1 MAAIDYLDGY
11 FWGLSTWED
20 RERFQKAGFK
30 WSSNRKC
37 WVTTSV
43 KIAQSVKGI
52 VWRDRA
58 IDQIEKME
66 EVAAMSRHLS
76 YRADCDFYPPI
87 SEAIRKKGWDYKPFQ
102 RAGIDFATLPGRRD
116 TLIADP
122 PGLGKTIQAVGVSN
136 AIKKIRRVL
145 VACPA
150 SLKENWRREWV
161 LWCAKGLS
169 VGIAETRYRE
179 TIQDGFY
186 KNGKPRFKKVI
197 HPTWWPKTDVVI
209 INYDILERFSEEIH
223 ESSWDLLICDE
234 CHALKTPDSGR
245 TVFVLGG
252 EQMDA
257 SQKSRLRKKRKQAN
271 AAEQKLA
278 EKEHRRPKPDQDIW
292 FNPVDAKRRVFLSGT
307 PMMNRPI
314 EMWSLVKAFDPDGLG
329 KDYEQYGYR
338 YCEGFFDTSRGPLG
352 AYNFS
357 GASNQEEL
365 GFKLRSSFMV
375 RRNKRE
381 VLPELPQKF
390 RQVIL
395 LDSPEIREV
404 VAREDEL
411 TEALKLYESNV
422 LKPANE
428 TEDQR
433 DIRLGLAALDN
444 AYKYGFDKAVGPDGD
459 PDKPN
464 SRAINLEYAAAVLGL
479 APPAVAV
486 LFEEIAAV
494 RRELGMAKLS
504 SIIPWAKTFLD
515 GGEKLIMFGYHSDV
529 VRKIAEELSDYN
541 PALIYGKTPVRKRQ
555 LEVDR
560 FQEDE
565 DCRIISC
572 NLQAAGVGF
581 TMTRAHDVGFAEGD
595 WTPTLIEQAEDRA
608 CRIGQTAEKIMSFFL
623 VANGS
628 LDARIAQ
635 AAKEKEDNI
644 SRTMDT

>member
-1 MAAIDYLDGY
+1 MASIDYLDGY

-20 RERFQKAGFK
+20 RERFQKAGFT
-30 WSSNRKC
+30 WSSKRRA
-37 WVTTSV
+37 WVTTSQG
-43 KIAQSVKGI
+43 IAESVKG
-52 VWRDRA
+52 VTWRPRA
-58 IDQIEKME
+58 MEHIEKTLE
-66 EVAAMSRHLS
+66 IAKISRHLS
-76 YRADCDFYPPI
+76 YQADCDFWPPI
-87 SEAIRKKGWDYKPFQ
+87 SEAVRAKGWDYKPFQ

-145 VACPA
+145 VVTPA
-150 SLKENWRREWV
+150 SLKENWRREWL
-161 LWCAKGLS
+161 LWCSKGLS

-197 HPTWWPKTDVVI
+197 HPTWWPNTDVVI
-209 INYDILERFSEEIH
+209 INYDILERFSKEIH
-223 ESSWDLLICDE
+223 EQSWDLLICDE
-234 CHALKTPDSGR
+234 CHGLKTPDSGR
-245 TVFVLGG
+245 TIFVLGG
-252 EQMDA
+252 AQMDSA
-257 SQKSRLRKKRKQAN
+257 SKRRVRNDRKKANLTEEKKAQAERREPRLR
-271 AAEQKLA
+271 
-278 EKEHRRPKPDQDIW
+278 DIW

-329 KDYEQYGYR
+329 KDWEQFGYR
-338 YCEGFFDTSRGPLG
+338 YCEGWFDAARGPFG
-352 AYNFS
+352 SYDFT
-357 GASNQEEL
+357 GASNLEEL
-365 GFKLRSSFMV
+365 GYKLRSSFMV

-381 VLPELPQKF
+381 VLPELPPKF

-395 LDSPEIREV
+395 LDSPEIRDV

-411 TEALKLYESNV
+411 AQALKLYESNV
-422 LKPANE
+422 LKPENE

-433 DIRLGLAALDN
+433 DIRLGLSILDT
-444 AYKYGFDKAVGPDGD
+444 AYKYGFHKAVGPDGD
-459 PDKPN
+459 PDRPN
-464 SRAINLEYAAAVLGL
+464 SRAIDLDYAAAVLGL

-504 SIIPWAKTFLD
+504 TIIPWARTFLE
-515 GGEKLIMFGYHSDV
+515 GGDKLIMFGYHSDV
-529 VRKIAEELSDYN
+529 VKKIAEELGDYN
-541 PALIYGKTPVRKRQ
+541 PALIYGKTPVKKRQ

-581 TMTRAHDVGFAEGD
+581 TMTRAHDVAFAEGD